1 MRNRS
6 QRAACHQP
14 KLEVQ
19 LVGQG
24 AGERSNARGVVRNQ
38 TRAGV
43 PPDELAF
50 YDALK
55 TPPDF
60 CLISTPWR
68 LR

>member
-1 MRNRS
+1 MLGES
-6 QRAACHQP
+6 YATSRA
-14 KLEVQ
+14 
-19 LVGQG
+19 
-24 AGERSNARGVVRNQ
+24 
-38 TRAGV
+38 AGV

-68 LR
+68 